1 MLQDNLRT
9 VGFVWRRIPGISQ
22 HKLGLESLY
31 SDSFDKWSNYFLK
44 RYEQDCKDDE
54 QLFKDQTDLLLRE
67 GAERIYVAPEAVGSI
82 KLKILD
88 RLIKEI
94 PAGTFV
100 LVPSWGDLCS
110 PSMVDQF
117 VANASLQ
124 ERYFILPIHKS
135 LRLMPTSEIQQVH
148 KSWVVDSIQNTYVS
162 TSSKRDLIL
171 ELQEQGLSPEQ
182 IQLELG
188 ISKSTYYRQLDS
200 AVPIADR
207 KKQILD
213 LLANN
218 KSPVEIQAS
227 LGISSSTY
235 YRIMGQMTFSD
246 STGNTVH
253 PKPEK

>member
-1 MLQDNLRT
+1 MVQGDLRM

-22 HKLGLESLY
+22 FKLGLESLY
-31 SDSFDKWSNYFLK
+31 SDSFDKWSSHFLK
-44 RYEQDCKDDE
+44 RYEQDCKNDE
-54 QLFKDQTDLLLRE
+54 QRFKDQTDLLRRE

-82 KLKILD
+82 KLKVLE
-88 RLIKEI
+88 RLLREI
-94 PAGTFV
+94 PIGTFV

-117 VANASLQ
+117 VAEASLQ

-135 LRLMPTSEIQQVH
+135 LILMPSSEIQQVH

-162 TSSKRDLIL
+162 TSSKRDQIL
-171 ELQEQGLSPEQ
+171 ALQEQGLSPEQ

-188 ISKSTYYRQLDS
+188 MSKSTYYRQLD
-200 AVPIADR
+200 AAAPMIDR

-213 LLANN
+213 LLALN
-218 KSPVEIQAS
+218 KTPVEIQAS

-246 STGNTVH
+246 STGNQVV